1 MYILLLCGH
10 SENKISMKK
19 LFASRFFLQNNQTG
33 YHLSF
38 KRRKRTFSKDQN
50 IKPTDQRT
58 LKLSGKYENEEI
70 R

>member
-1 MYILLLCGH
+1 MIV
-10 SENKISMKK
+10 ENKISMKNW
-19 LFASRFFLQNNQTG
+19 FVSRFFSQNDQKK